1 VASTSVTTR
10 DPLIVAI
17 DLGTSACKVVA
28 FDAKGRRIAYGRR
41 GYSNLL
47 DRNGRIEQ
55 SPATWWSGVKDAVRA
70 SGIGKF
76 RRPVAGYAIST
87 LRAAVLP
94 LDARGRPLGPAI
106 LAPDT
111 RASAEVNSLS
121 GLLGEEALYRASGL
135 KLTSYAS
142 LPRILWLKRA
152 KPQIFSRTA
161 SIVCAQDYLI
171 QKLCGRLITD
181 YSHASR
187 TMCLNIRSKQWDSR
201 VLESSGLSCELFPEL
216 VDPGSVVGE
225 LSRKASR
232 TLGIPV
238 APVIA
243 AGGDQ
248 MCASVGL
255 GAVSPEGISIN
266 HGTGSFIE
274 RLTMAPSLTSDRKSL
289 TSIHVLRNRWIQEF
303 PILKTG
309 QLIADFIRM
318 TVGPRP
324 DFVSVLEPALRHSTS
339 SPRSHSLF
347 FLPYQSGSTAPH
359 WNPHLPGV
367 IWGLR
372 SHHRIPDVLRCLVE
386 SILFDLRRCLQL
398 LNGKPQEVV
407 VGGQLTRLR
416 GFNQMQADIFG
427 LPVTR
432 PREPEATALGAAVLG
447 AAALGFYPSA
457 QMAAREMVHLDDAT
471 RQFPTPGRKARY
483 QELFDSQSELLDVA
497 ICSSKG

>member
-152 KPQIFSRTA
+152 TPQIFSRTA

-238 APVIA
+238 
-243 AGGDQ
+243 
-248 MCASVGL
+248 
-255 GAVSPEGISIN
+255 
-266 HGTGSFIE
+266 
-274 RLTMAPSLTSDRKSL
+274 
-289 TSIHVLRNRWIQEF
+289 
-303 PILKTG
+303 
-309 QLIADFIRM
+309 
-318 TVGPRP
+318 
-324 DFVSVLEPALRHSTS
+324 PA
-339 SPRSHSLF
+339 
-347 FLPYQSGSTAPH
+347 
-359 WNPHLPGV
+359 
-367 IWGLR
+367 
-372 SHHRIPDVLRCLVE
+372 
-386 SILFDLRRCLQL
+386 
-398 LNGKPQEVV
+398 
-407 VGGQLTRLR
+407 
-416 GFNQMQADIFG
+416 
-427 LPVTR
+427 
-432 PREPEATALGAAVLG
+432 
-447 AAALGFYPSA
+447 
-457 QMAAREMVHLDDAT
+457 AT
-471 RQFPTPGRKARY
+471 RCALP
-483 QELFDSQSELLDVA
+483 
-497 ICSSKG
+497 